1 MRRRSF
7 SLRARLFALIIS
19 PLVVMAIVLGFWRF
33 SAAQKTAEE
42 LFDRSL
48 LSAALAISRDVVLN
62 TGDALSPSTRDLI
75 GDASG
80 GEVFYH
86 VTGPSGIY
94 VTGYAYPPFIERTE
108 IADPYAPQYF
118 EALYREENVRI
129 LSITEHVT
137 IDSTSGDAIVLVW
150 QRMSERREFAIQL
163 AARAAILVIGL
174 IGTVALVIW
183 FGVQRGLRP
192 LIDLENA
199 IATRSPDDLSE
210 IKRSVPVE
218 VKGVVSTLNQLFKRV
233 EKNLDAHQTFISDA
247 AHQLRNPAAAVQSMA
262 EAVRDAKESVDR
274 DKRINELVAAARRS
288 ARVAEQLLSLDRLQ
302 QSLPRKTE
310 RFDLQNA
317 VEEICT
323 EFAPSILSR
332 DLDFEFVS
340 NNSPC
345 VVVEGDPTFI
355 GEAIRNLIDNS
366 IKHGGENLS
375 KISVQLEEKDGFH
388 AITVFDDGKD
398 LRPDQFEAAFT
409 RFSQVEPSEG
419 SGLGLAIVYSVA
431 DLHGGKVSINK
442 VKVGASITLKLP
454 KSFKNY

>member
-1 MRRRSF
+1 
-7 SLRARLFALIIS
+7 
-19 PLVVMAIVLGFWRF
+19 MAVVLGFWRF
-33 SAAQKTAEE
+33 SVAQKTAEE

-86 VTGPSGIY
+86 VTGPGGIY

-129 LSITEHVT
+129 LSITEQVT
-137 IDSTSGDAIVLVW
+137 IDSISGDAIVLVW

-163 AARAAILVIGL
+163 GARAAILVIGL
-174 IGTVALVIW
+174 IGTVALVTW

-199 IATRSPDDLSE
+199 IASRSPDDLSE

-345 VVVEGDPTFI
+345 VVEGDPTFI

-366 IKHGGENLS
+366 MKHGGGNLS
-375 KISVQLEEKDGFH
+375 KISVKLDEEDGFY

-398 LRPDQFEAAFT
+398 LRPDQFKAAFT

-442 VKVGASITLKLP
+442 VKAGASITLKLP
-454 KSFKNY
+454 NSLKGQ